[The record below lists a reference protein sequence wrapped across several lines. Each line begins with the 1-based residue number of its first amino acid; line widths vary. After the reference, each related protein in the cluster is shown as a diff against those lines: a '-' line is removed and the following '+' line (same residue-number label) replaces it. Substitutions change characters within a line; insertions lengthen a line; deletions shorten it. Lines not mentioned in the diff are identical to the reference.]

1 MSWQY
6 SDPLN
11 GALLAAQQNNQSSDL
26 GQTSLYQPLFN
37 KFDPLYP
44 RYQPRVNFLDKTPA
58 SINIFDDIDDF
69 DLEVETDNILSARYR
84 VPVNN
89 VYKQPSYVPS
99 SFFNSNN
106 ASLNIE
112 QEERNLSNRSLNN
125 IKSDQL
131 PLNKVDLLVIIVLGR
146 EMMGKFTSFHLI

>member
-6 SDPLN
+6 SDPLS

-37 KFDPLYP
+37 KFDPIYP
-44 RYQPRVNFLDKTPA
+44 LYQPRVNILDKTPA

-84 VPVNN
+84 VPNN
-89 VYKQPSYVPS
+89 VYKKQSSYVPS
-99 SFFNSNN
+99 YFGNSNN

-112 QEERNLSNRSLNN
+112 QEERNNLSNRSLNN
-125 IKSDQL
+125 DGPYKPKPDQL
-131 PLNKVDLLVIIVLGR
+131 SLNKVAFCFFLFD
-146 EMMGKFTSFHLI
+146 